1 MKNTTTILKIGK
13 KFFLENIVNTIFLL
27 LTVILFTFSKQF
39 DNSSPEIIFFDI
51 GQGDAILIQQDN
63 FQILVDGGPDDGIVY
78 ELAKQLPWYDKNIE
92 IVVLTHPHD
101 DHIRGLLNV
110 LDQYSVEKIFM
121 NRIEYENRAYEYLLT
136 NYQEKIVEVEQGD
149 VFEYKNIYGEIL
161 YPFVGKAYQEKN
173 INNESVVI
181 LLEVNNYRTLLMG
194 DAEQEVENKLV
205 EKYNLEDIYLLKVGH
220 HCSRTS
226 TSDMFL
232 SETNPDIAICSCGED
247 NKFGHP
253 HYETLEKFQT
263 RDVQYLITYQEGNI
277 VINFDNL

>member
-27 LTVILFTFSKQF
+27 LTIILFTFSKQF

-181 LLEVNNYRTLLMG
+181 LLEMDNYRTLLMG
-194 DAEQEVENKLV
+194 DAEQEVENKLI

>member
-1 MKNTTTILKIGK
+1 MKNTTTILKIGE
-13 KFFLENIVNTIFLL
+13 KFLQENIVNTIFLL

-161 YPFVGKAYQEKN
+161 YPFAEKAYQEKN

-181 LLEVNNYRTLLMG
+181 LLEMDNYRTLLMG
-194 DAEQEVENKLV
+194 DAEQEVENKLI

>member
-63 FQILVDGGPDDGIVY
+63 FQILVDGGPGDGIVY

-161 YPFVGKAYQEKN
+161 YPFVGRTYQEKN

-181 LLEVNNYRTLLMG
+181 LLDVYNYRTLLMG
-194 DAEQEVENKLV
+194 DAEQEIENKLV
-205 EKYNLEDIYLLKVGH
+205 EKYNLENIYLLKVGH

>member
-1 MKNTTTILKIGK
+1 MKNTPTSLKIGK
-13 KFFLENIVNTIFLL
+13 KLFLEYIVETIFLL
-27 LTVILFTFSKQF
+27 LTIILFTFSKQF

-161 YPFVGKAYQEKN
+161 YPFAEKAYQEKN

-181 LLEVNNYRTLLMG
+181 LLEMDNYRTLLMG
-194 DAEQEVENKLV
+194 DAEQEVENKLI

>member
-13 KFFLENIVNTIFLL
+13 KFLQENIVNTIFLL
-27 LTVILFTFSKQF
+27 LTVILFTFSKQS
-39 DNSSPEIIFFDI
+39 NNNSPEIIFFDV

-63 FQILVDGGPDDGIVY
+63 FQILIDGGPDDAIVY

-110 LDQYSVEKIFM
+110 LDQYSVEQIFM

-161 YPFVGKAYQEKN
+161 YPFVGRTYQEKN

-181 LLEVNNYRTLLMG
+181 LLDVYNYRTLLMG
-194 DAEQEVENKLV
+194 DAEQEIENKLV
-205 EKYNLEDIYLLKVGH
+205 EKYNLENIYLLKVGH
-220 HCSRTS
+220 HCSKTS

-247 NKFGHP
+247 NKFEHP

-277 VINFDNL
+277 VINFDDL

>member
-27 LTVILFTFSKQF
+27 LTIILFTFSKQF

-110 LDQYSVEKIFM
+110 LDQYSVEQIFM

-181 LLEVNNYRTLLMG
+181 LLEVDNYRTLLMG
-194 DAEQEVENKLV
+194 DAEQEVENKLI

>member
-27 LTVILFTFSKQF
+27 LTVILFTFSKQSN
-39 DNSSPEIIFFDI
+39 NSIPEIIFFDI

-63 FQILVDGGPDDGIVY
+63 FQILIDGGPDDAIVY

-110 LDQYSVEKIFM
+110 LDQYSVEQIFM

-181 LLEVNNYRTLLMG
+181 LLEVDNYRTLLMG
-194 DAEQEVENKLV
+194 DAEQEVENKLI

>member
-27 LTVILFTFSKQF
+27 LTIILFTFSKQF

-161 YPFVGKAYQEKN
+161 YPFAEKAYQEKN

-181 LLEVNNYRTLLMG
+181 LLEMDNYRTLLMG
-194 DAEQEVENKLV
+194 DAEQEVENKLI

>member
-27 LTVILFTFSKQF
+27 LTIILFTFSKQF

-194 DAEQEVENKLV
+194 DAEQEVENKLI

>member
-27 LTVILFTFSKQF
+27 LTIILFTFSKQS
-39 DNSSPEIIFFDI
+39 NNNSPEIIFFDV

-63 FQILVDGGPDDGIVY
+63 FQILIDGGPDDAIVY

-110 LDQYSVEKIFM
+110 LDQYSVEQIFM

-161 YPFVGKAYQEKN
+161 YPFVEKTYQEKN

-181 LLEVNNYRTLLMG
+181 LLDVYNYRTLLMG
-194 DAEQEVENKLV
+194 DAEQEIENKLV
-205 EKYNLEDIYLLKVGH
+205 EKYNLENIYLLKVGH
-220 HCSRTS
+220 HCSKTS

-247 NKFGHP
+247 NKFEHP

>member
-13 KFFLENIVNTIFLL
+13 KFLQENIVNTIFLL
-27 LTVILFTFSKQF
+27 LTVILFTFSKQS
-39 DNSSPEIIFFDI
+39 NNNSPEIIFFDV

-161 YPFVGKAYQEKN
+161 YPFVEKTYQEKN

-181 LLEVNNYRTLLMG
+181 LLDVYNYRTLLMG
-194 DAEQEVENKLV
+194 DAEQEIENKLV
-205 EKYNLEDIYLLKVGH
+205 EKYNLENIYLLKVGH
-220 HCSRTS
+220 HCSKTS

-247 NKFGHP
+247 NKFEHP

-263 RDVQYLITYQEGNI
+263 KDVQYLITYQEGNI